1 MYPEKEEDN
10 KDVSIFDVQKYCRT
24 GYYMAY
30 DRIQY
35 QDRVSLTHEQRMPM
49 MDYATDARWDRE

>member
-1 MYPEKEEDN
+1 MVMMYPEKEEDN

-30 DRIQY
+30 DRI
-35 QDRVSLTHEQRMPM
+35 
-49 MDYATDARWDRE
+49 